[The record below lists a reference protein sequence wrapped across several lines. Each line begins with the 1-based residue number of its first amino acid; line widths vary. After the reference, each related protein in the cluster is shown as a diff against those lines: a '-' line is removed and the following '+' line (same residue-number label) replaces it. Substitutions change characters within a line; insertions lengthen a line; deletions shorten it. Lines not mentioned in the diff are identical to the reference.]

1 MFCRVEPRPRDAVKG
16 RMLEFLQWREL
27 LCSCNFANKGCHPQR
42 VSDLLRGALHHPCM
56 ERCDSTGFS
65 MFLADL
71 VRPNYC
77 PLPVRGFSRC

>member
-65 MFLADL
+65 VSGRLGKTKL
-71 VRPNYC
+71 LSSTC
-77 PLPVRGFSRC
+77 EGFF